1 MKGSFAHRVAIIV
14 FSCFMCDCAMVQAS
28 QKSHPTKPT
37 LVIAEHRSA
46 RLNALYQLK
55 EGLEARLEINLKI
68 VEYPAPAQDYF
79 TKLVTELR
87 AGNAPDIFSIPRDVQ
102 LDDLAA
108 AGYLADL
115 TTAMHNWD
123 GYSQLPKLVSSLAKG
138 SFDNRTYA
146 VPSIVA
152 IEQLYYRHDLLE
164 AAGIDTTQPK
174 SWQEL
179 LHRAR
184 TIKQVTGQF
193 PLLFPAGLTWGM
205 GSYTEGLRYLLA
217 GFSDYR
223 LINQQGQYQLNDN
236 AVLEAFSFYQTLV
249 QEALLP
255 VTPLLNPEPWVIPK
269 YEMFPK
275 GELMITTCGTW
286 CRVFDWGA
294 SSRNPIKNVEQAVGN
309 WKIPTADG
317 SPPFVLASMVYAWAV
332 NAKSRQLD
340 MATEL
345 ALALGSVDVALTYAR
360 NLGNVPARMD
370 AREHADFHQLG
381 ALMEAHAQLPE
392 ARALRSTVGANAVM
406 AGVARSTEAVLIGR
420 EDAKGAQ
427 QLLKAYVASVLGDN
441 AVSED

>member
-1 MKGSFAHRVAIIV
+1 
-14 FSCFMCDCAMVQAS
+14 
-28 QKSHPTKPT
+28 
-37 LVIAEHRSA
+37 
-46 RLNALYQLK
+46 
-55 EGLEARLEINLKI
+55 
-68 VEYPAPAQDYF
+68 
-79 TKLVTELR
+79 
-87 AGNAPDIFSIPRDVQ
+87 
-102 LDDLAA
+102 
-108 AGYLADL
+108 
-115 TTAMHNWD
+115 MHNWD

-236 AVLEAFSFYQTLV
+236 AVLQAFSFYQTLV